1 MPIQIPYRLL
11 TIFLISLCP
20 LLMSR
25 PAYTQD
31 EAPAPQFLFR
41 DGNHL
46 VLVNGYTGETS
57 QLPFAVSD
65 NDYFS
70 WSLDGRYLLA
80 RFHEV
85 DGPAYQTYCLN
96 LYDVDALAWLYDEPL
111 ACAVE
116 GVALSPNNTRL
127 VYATTDGLNGT
138 LWLYNLADEMTQ
150 ELYRTTDGVEPLYPS
165 GVSNMQ
171 WSPAETYLTFVDYD
185 QILGG
190 SINTFVVMN
199 VQDRAYITLNA
210 LDSYY
215 ADYDP
220 IWSADENWFLIRLQD
235 RYVTSSTLPISNDE
249 GDIYLVN
256 AATGDKVRVTYTPTV
271 YENGVGWTED
281 GQIIFKEWLLQETI
295 LTLEQALNIPEVPPE
310 DIITPEPVPL
320 GYGSPRNIR
329 LSPDAMIGSWVTHQ
343 GAGADTYMLYIGFVA
358 DFDPVFNWKLPEYYE
373 YGSVLIGWRP
383 SNYPYPPG

>member
-70 WSLDGRYLLA
+70 WSPDGKYLQVLSREDSA
-80 RFHEV
+80 DYTF
-85 DGPAYQTYCLN
+85 CLN

-111 ACAVE
+111 ACAVKW
-116 GVALSPNNTRL
+116 AIFSLDSTRL
-127 VYATTDGLNGT
+127 VYITTDGLNGA
-138 LWLYNLADEMTQ
+138 LWLYNLADETTQ
-150 ELYRTTDGVEPLYPS
+150 EIYQAESRNKINRAGI
-165 GVSNMQ
+165 GGMQ
-171 WSPAETYLTFVDYD
+171 WSPAETYLTFEVQDWVM
-185 QILGG
+185 GG
-190 SINTFVVMN
+190 SLNRLVVMN
-199 VQDRAYITLNA
+199 VADRTSFTVNA
-210 LDSYY
+210 RSSYY
-215 ADYDP
+215 AYYHP
-220 IWSADENWFLIRLQD
+220 IWSQDENWFLIILKEQ
-235 RYVTSSTLPISNDE
+235 YATSGPVATNDA

-256 AATGDKVRVTYTPTV
+256 TATGEKVRVTYTPTV
-271 YENGVGWTED
+271 SEYDVGWTED
-281 GQIIFKEWLLQETI
+281 GQITFKQIQETI
-295 LTLEQALNIPEVPPE
+295 LTLEQALNVPEVLPE
-310 DIITPEPVPL
+310 DIVTPEPVDYEIL
-320 GYGSPRNIR
+320 HYSPHDVVV
-329 LSPDAMIGSWVTHQ
+329 SPDTNVAAWIKSE
-343 GAGADTYMLYIGFVA
+343 GAGLNDDVLYVGLIAGF
-358 DFDPVFNWKLPEYYE
+358 DSVFNRKLPESYQIR
-373 YGSVLIGWRP
+373 SIVIGWRP